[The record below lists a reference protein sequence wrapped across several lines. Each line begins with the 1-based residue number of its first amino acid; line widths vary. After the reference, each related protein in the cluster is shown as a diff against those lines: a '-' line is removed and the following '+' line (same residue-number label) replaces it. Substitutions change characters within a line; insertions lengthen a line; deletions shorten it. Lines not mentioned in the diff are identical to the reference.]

1 MLGNAVDI
9 VVTSPWRDTDVV
21 VGAKLTRDLDATT
34 AQLRDYMRRIGAPVG
49 LVVGQDTI
57 RLLREMYHGEPSIQ
71 VIGEFPL
78 ALARGLVTS
87 NDPVEYEDHVQEWL
101 ESLRNGQE
109 TADEPLRSALLEHV
123 VPAIENGT
131 VRAAGPRDR
140 RASH

>member
-1 MLGNAVDI
+1 MAGNAVDI
-9 VVTSPWRDTDVV
+9 VVTSPWGDTDVV
-21 VGAKLTRDLDATT
+21 IEVKLARDLDAAT
-34 AQLRDYMRRIGAPVG
+34 AQLRNYMRRVGAPVG
-49 LVVGQDTI
+49 LIVGRESI

-109 TADEPLRSALLEHV
+109 IADEPLRSALREHV
-123 VPAIENGT
+123 VPAIESGT

-140 RASH
+140 RAFH